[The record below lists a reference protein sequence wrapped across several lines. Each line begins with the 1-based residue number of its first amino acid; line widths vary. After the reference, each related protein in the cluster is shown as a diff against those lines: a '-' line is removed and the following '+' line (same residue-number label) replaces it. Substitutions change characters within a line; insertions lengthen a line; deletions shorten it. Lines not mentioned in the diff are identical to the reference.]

1 MNIVIFGAGAIG
13 SLFGAILSKKN
24 NVILVGRKNHVK
36 IINQKGLKIYGKT
49 NLKVKIKA
57 VESAKKV
64 TFTPNILILTVKSY
78 DTENAIKQAVDI
90 IDNKT
95 VVLSL
100 QNGLDNIDVLKKYV
114 DCEKIFAGV
123 TTHGAYF
130 KKPGVIQHTGFGDT
144 IIGGLNRK
152 KTSQVT
158 SIIDVFNKTNIKTNF
173 SPNIMRDIWVKAIVN
188 SSINPLTTIFECKNG
203 YLTKN
208 PVLTGVVEKICNESC
223 AVAKTQGF
231 SFSSQ
236 EMFEK
241 TMDVIRSTSDNYSS
255 MLQSIKRGKKS
266 EIDSINGIIVKI
278 GGKFKIDTPLNKTLV
293 LLVSRQSGESI

>member
-13 SLFGAILSKKN
+13 SLFGAMLSKKN

-57 VESAKKV
+57 VESAEKV
-64 TFTPNILILTVKSY
+64 SFTPDILILTVKSY
-78 DTENAIKQAVDI
+78 DTENAIKQALDI

-100 QNGLDNIDVLKKYV
+100 QNGLDNIDVLKKYL
-114 DCEKIFAGV
+114 DREKVLAGV
-123 TTHGAYF
+123 TTHGAFF

-144 IIGGLNRK
+144 IIGSLNG

-158 SIIDVFNKTNIKTNF
+158 SIIDMFNISNIKTDIGLD
-173 SPNIMRDIWVKAIVN
+173 IMRDIWVKAIVN

-208 PVLTGVVEKICNESC
+208 PVLTGIVEKICNESC
-223 AVAKTQGF
+223 AVANTQGF

-241 TMDVIRSTSDNYSS
+241 TTDVIRSTSDNYSS

-278 GGKFKIDTPLNKTLV
+278 GERFKIDTPLNKTLV
-293 LLVSRQSGESI
+293 LLVKKKI